1 MFVVT
6 ALACINTVNI
16 PTKYH
21 PTSYRYAMS
30 AYGTIGTYED
40 DIELEQMAP
49 DERERVVLRMP
60 LEQQEFSVPVIV
72 VMFIATFA
80 IIFWTI
86 WFLASP
92 PNKYHHG
99 GGGSDGDSGWF

>member
-1 MFVVT
+1 
-6 ALACINTVNI
+6 
-16 PTKYH
+16 
-21 PTSYRYAMS
+21 MS
-30 AYGTIGTYED
+30 AYGTLGTYED

-60 LEQQEFSVPVIV
+60 LEQHEFSIPAII

-80 IIFWTI
+80 VIFWTI
-86 WFLASP
+86 WFVASP
-92 PNKYHHG
+92 PTKHHHA